1 MRYQYLI
8 VVLVL
13 LTGVHLVQGD
23 IRSVPPGGT
32 VFIGEEQ
39 LDISTT
45 GIGPGTQIAWW
56 APGTSLIETPADVIM
71 VGDPTQFSVLRS
83 SFSGKEGIWYS
94 VGEKTP
100 VFHVKQP
107 RLRLKISD
115 TTSVFDATGKWI
127 PRGNIASFQIETNL
141 YELRSRAGVSGAPVD
156 IRIRTPLGGELSA
169 VSGPTGPFSL
179 TGIPVHSALYDTGG
193 VWYTRDADPG
203 TYVLQAECTANRLN
217 SNNPQ
222 SGAGVSEEITVL
234 IQDVNPLITAAK
246 QRESEPKPESN
257 QTIIPDEP
265 EQPAIKAPQTG
276 TEQTIPQT
284 TTPPVTVPGVN
295 TPVDQ
300 DNQSSALPS
309 PEPPESASQPTP
321 TPPDL
326 KVDPVQSVPPPTPAT
341 PLPVILVIFALI
353 CSVIR
358 FR

>member
-8 VVLVL
+8 VILIL
-13 LTGVHLVQGD
+13 LTGAGLVQGD

-39 LDISTT
+39 LDITGT

-56 APGTSLIETPADVIM
+56 APGTSLIETPADVII
-71 VGDPTQFSVLRS
+71 VSDPTQFSVLSS

-100 VFHVKQP
+100 VFHVKKP

-141 YELRSRAGVSGAPVD
+141 YELRSRARVEGAPVD

-193 VWYTRDADPG
+193 VWYTRDADSG

-217 SNNPQ
+217 TNNPQ

-234 IQDVNPLITAAK
+234 IQDVNPLITKAK
-246 QRESEPKPESN
+246 QQESEQTDKP
-257 QTIIPDEP
+257 TL
-265 EQPAIKAPQTG
+265 
-276 TEQTIPQT
+276 T
-284 TTPPVTVPGVN
+284 TTPDETTEPVTRIPGTDSEQVIPQN
-295 TPVDQ
+295 TTHVGQEPNASAVVRVE
-300 DNQSSALPS
+300 NQSSAPISPGPS
-309 PEPPESASQPTP
+309 VPVPEPTPALPEQTIN
-321 TPPDL
+321 
-326 KVDPVQSVPPPTPAT
+326 PVQTEPAPPQAT
-341 PLPVILVIFALI
+341 PLPVILVILALI
-353 CSVIR
+353 CSIVR
-358 FR
+358 QR

>member
-1 MRYQYLI
+1 MRYQYLMVI
-8 VVLVL
+8 LIL
-13 LTGVHLVQGD
+13 LTGTGLVQGD

-39 LDISTT
+39 LDITGT

-71 VGDPTQFSVLRS
+71 VNDPTQFSILSS

-100 VFHVKQP
+100 VFHVKEP

-141 YELRSRAGVSGAPVD
+141 YELRSRAGVEGAPVD

-193 VWYTRDADPG
+193 VWYTRDADSG
-203 TYVLQAECTANRLN
+203 TYMLQAECTANRLN

-222 SGAGVSEEITVL
+222 SGAGVSEEITIL

-246 QRESEPKPESN
+246 QQEDEQPIETALTATPDENQQPVPPTQGTGSEQTTPKKTTYVDQKPNAGAVVKEENQGSSLVSSEP
-257 QTIIPDEP
+257 T
-265 EQPAIKAPQTG
+265 PALP
-276 TEQTIPQT
+276 EQTIDSVQT
-284 TTPPVTVPGVN
+284 
-295 TPVDQ
+295 
-300 DNQSSALPS
+300 
-309 PEPPESASQPTP
+309 EPAPTQ
-321 TPPDL
+321 T
-326 KVDPVQSVPPPTPAT
+326 T
-341 PLPVILVIFALI
+341 PLPVILVILALI
-353 CSVIR
+353 CSIVR
-358 FR
+358 LR